1 MAAAAFQAALDQVN
15 ASLRRN
21 ALVPAETLLPSR
33 KHAMTNPAIS
43 GMRRYKGPE
52 TAFVE
57 NSIDGH
63 E

>member
-1 MAAAAFQAALDQVN
+1 
-15 ASLRRN
+15 
-21 ALVPAETLLPSR
+21 LVPAETLLPSR